1 MCSSPSSP
9 APVNN
14 TQKEQE
20 KVQQNQA
27 DVSTTKASP
36 DTVQSSSALGSRSKQ
51 TSLAGRDIKTAPRGL
66 ADLAA
71 SKKKTLLGE

>member
-1 MCSSPSSP
+1 MCSSSTP
-9 APVNN
+9 APATN

-20 KVQQNQA
+20 KVQKTQA
-27 DVSTTKASP
+27 DASATKASA
-36 DTVQSSSALGSRSKQ
+36 DTVQASAALGSRSKQ
-51 TSLAGRDIKTAPRGL
+51 TSLAGRDVKTAPRGL